1 MSLTEVVNFGFITK
15 HGELF
20 MKLFK
25 TLSAF
30 CMAAVVVMAVAAC
43 APTKNQK
50 EPVATL
56 MTP

>member
-1 MSLTEVVNFGFITK
+1 
-15 HGELF
+15 

-50 EPVATL
+50 EQGVIS
-56 MTP
+56 MTPS